1 MDKLARDATN
11 AIRKGMSYGQY
22 MAQKKPEIIIPTPP
36 KDVEMRECLRC
47 GKLFPLNKQGSGKK
61 KYCSDECREKF
72 YAERDSKTE
81 TGPKNRTRTK
91 TKVKQKPEIHK
102 TCPICGKD
110 FIAKFRNHKYCRESC
125 ASFGKSERMKLVY
138 QRKKERMLSGNDQLL

>member
-91 TKVKQKPEIHK
+91 TKVKQKCVQRATTYVADFVYEQDGKTIVEDTKGFRTKEYELKKKMMRAFLGIEI
-102 TCPICGKD
+102 
-110 FIAKFRNHKYCRESC
+110 
-125 ASFGKSERMKLVY
+125 
-138 QRKKERMLSGNDQLL
+138 KEI